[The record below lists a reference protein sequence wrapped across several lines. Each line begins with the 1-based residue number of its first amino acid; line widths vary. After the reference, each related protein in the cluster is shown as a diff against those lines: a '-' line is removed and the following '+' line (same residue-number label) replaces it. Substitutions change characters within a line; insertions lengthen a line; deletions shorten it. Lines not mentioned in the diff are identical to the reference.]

1 MQRSQEIRVLIKC
14 KVLLFLIPLLLQ
26 RAVAFNVLQ
35 KLTFPSN
42 IPRNESWR
50 HQLRL
55 KRYLKQEE
63 TLSSYFRN
71 LGKICLVKS
80 LFRISLG
87 NYSYPSSGIN
97 LHPLPI
103 FPKGVQL
110 SSKRNILRAKTCEQT
125 EFTIS
130 SLRSSLHISILQFS
144 NHYRSHIRIRV
155 LSPRIYAYIYR
166 YIFFDKIVH
175 TKYVFAEREGEYH
188 DPDVRYRLSF
198 VRYRTATEQS
208 LT

>member
-1 MQRSQEIRVLIKC
+1 MLLTSCRSLPSPRIFLETNPGVISCDSKDILSRKKPFHLIFEISARSVSLNPSFEYPWGITLTHLPVLIYILC
-14 KVLLFLIPLLLQ
+14 QYSPKV
-26 RAVAFNVLQ
+26 
-35 KLTFPSN
+35 
-42 IPRNESWR
+42 
-50 HQLRL
+50 
-55 KRYLKQEE
+55 
-63 TLSSYFRN
+63 
-71 LGKICLVKS
+71 
-80 LFRISLG
+80 
-87 NYSYPSSGIN
+87 YSYQVN
-97 LHPLPI
+97 AT
-103 FPKGVQL
+103 
-110 SSKRNILRAKTCEQT
+110 ILRAKTCEQT